1 MSHLA
6 DPKNPQICSLE
17 LAVAPEMGGRVAL
30 DVKLP
35 IRALGGPLQVA
46 RRPQRPPQR
55 PKMTKN
61 DHISKKI
68 KKTRQNQKSRSD
80 YWLILQSSDRL
91 RGLKIRMGTLGSV

>member
-35 IRALGGPLQVA
+35 IRALGAPYKSPGDPKGPL
-46 RRPQRPPQR
+46 RG
-55 PKMTKN
+55 PK
-61 DHISKKI
+61 
-68 KKTRQNQKSRSD
+68 
-80 YWLILQSSDRL
+80 
-91 RGLKIRMGTLGSV
+91 

>member
-35 IRALGGPLQVA
+35 IRALGGPYELPGA
-46 RRPQRPPQR
+46 PKGPPR
-55 PKMTKN
+55 GPKSLKMTISVKKSKN
-61 DHISKKI
+61 TTEPII
-68 KKTRQNQKSRSD
+68 NV
-80 YWLILQSSDRL
+80 RL
-91 RGLKIRMGTLGSV
+91 LADTTVK

>member
-1 MSHLA
+1 MMSHLA

-46 RRPQRPPQR
+46 RQPQRPPQR

-61 DHISKKI
+61 DYISKKI
-68 KKTRQNQKSRSD
+68 KKKHNRIKNQGP
-80 YWLILQSSDRL
+80 II
-91 RGLKIRMGTLGSV
+91 G

>member
-6 DPKNPQICSLE
+6 NPKNPPICSLE

-68 KKTRQNQKSRSD
+68 EKTQQNQ
-80 YWLILQSSDRL
+80 
-91 RGLKIRMGTLGSV
+91 